1 LVRLRPDASSC
12 GVKMPNLRARS
23 QEGGGGIGEDG
34 NEARAQGGQVSAED
48 EEMRDIGQEREETSP
63 TAEKR
68 KRDSPHKNRITRAPA
83 VREDDP
89 ESATEMT
96 ASGRIRR
103 LSRRALEARQ
113 ATEDMTPEGEEGG
126 STPSLAGNQETRKT
140 VSVNDIMAWLM
151 EKDKKEAEEKKKTQ
165 EKEKAYQEEIH
176 ELKAMVTTLALDL
189 KVLQQGVPNWGS
201 LESLE
206 RSSSQPRQSGGSYAE
221 VAQRGVSL
229 GLETASPR
237 RGSIGSGSRV
247 SFSDDIQTSDTSP
260 RRSPP
265 ESTALRTSIRS
276 AMKST
281 TSERAGKTAQ
291 LAIDLKDAFNSTQE
305 TNGLVQIK
313 QTITKAIQSIEGLE
327 KIELRGFRVR
337 HTNKDVNFAHFT
349 VQKETEEKIRQEAR
363 RWTQEFI
370 PGAKLI
376 GPKWYT
382 VKADFI
388 DRVFA
393 RDSATGQISEEARRN
408 FEEEN
413 GVKVNQM
420 KWLGTPKE
428 HALYGSAVIKLASRE
443 DADRLLS
450 AEMRDE
456 DVTLQGCAVT
466 ISHFE
471 DRRGP
476 LSCFKCQQYG
486 HISTRCTNEERC
498 PICAGAHK
506 RCNST
511 QFRCVNCGGAHRS
524 FEKTCPAFMRQAERI
539 NSIRLHV

>member
-23 QEGGGGIGEDG
+23 QGDRGGIGEDG
-34 NEARAQGGQVSAED
+34 NEARAQGSQVSIDD
-48 EEMRDIGQEREETSP
+48 EEMGGIGQEREETSP
-63 TAEKR
+63 MAEKR
-68 KRDSPHKNRITRAPA
+68 KSDSPHKNRFSRAPA

-113 ATEDMTPEGEEGG
+113 ATEDMTPEEEEGRSSSRPTG
-126 STPSLAGNQETRKT
+126 TQEPVKA

-151 EKDKKEAEEKKKTQ
+151 EKDKKEQEKEKKEQ
-165 EKEKAYQEEIH
+165 EKEKAYQEEIQ

-206 RSSSQPRQSGGSYAE
+206 RSSSQPRQSGSSYAE

-229 GLETASPR
+229 GLETATPR
-237 RGSIGSGSRV
+237 RVPSGSGSRV
-247 SFSDDIQTSDTSP
+247 SFSEGIQTSDTSP

-281 TSERAGKTAQ
+281 ASEKAGKTVQ
-291 LAIDLKDAFNSTQE
+291 LAIDLKDAFTSTQE
-305 TNGLVQIK
+305 VDGLAQIR
-313 QTITKAIQSIEGLE
+313 QAITTAIQSIEGLE
-327 KIELRGFRVR
+327 KTELRGFRVR

-349 VQKETEEKIRQEAR
+349 VPKDAEEKIRQEAR
-363 RWTQEFI
+363 RWIQEFI

-376 GPKWYT
+376 GPKWYA

-388 DRVFA
+388 DKIYA
-393 RDSATGQISEEARRN
+393 RDPETGQISEEARKN

-428 HALYGSAVIKLASRE
+428 HALYASAVIKLASRE
-443 DADRLLS
+443 DAEKLLS
-450 AEMRDE
+450 AEMRE
-456 DVTLQGCAVT
+456 QDVTLQGCAVT

-476 LSCFKCQQYG
+476 ISCFKCQQYG

-511 QFRCVNCGGAHRS
+511 QFKCVNCGGAHRA
-524 FEKTCPAFMRQAERI
+524 FDKTCPIFMRQAERI